1 MLRFFP
7 PFPSPNPA
15 TLQSPLEN
23 APIVPSPPSSDSS
36 SSLATSFSLSPP
48 STPSSPSSTPTSLT
62 DQLPGNG
69 TTGRSRS
76 GSRSSARRCVPPRT
90 RIIKRDSNPTSPTS
104 PGPDNALNLASP
116 PTTPPFNQSAKPGS
130 PPINS
135 GTNSQKQH
143 HDHESE
149 VARNKSVKNHHY
161 EDAVR
166 IACGA
171 WCETSGKQ
179 QQPQEQQQQQQQ
191 QGKKKMVRWDAD
203 EE

>member
-15 TLQSPLEN
+15 TIKSPLEN
-23 APIVPSPPSSDSS
+23 VSIAPSLPSSDSS
-36 SSLATSFSLSPP
+36 SMASSSLSPP
-48 STPSSPSSTPTSLT
+48 STPSSPSSAPTSPT
-62 DQLPGNG
+62 DKMAGNG
-69 TTGRSRS
+69 SIGRPRS

-90 RIIKRDSNPTSPTS
+90 RIVKRDSNTTPPTSPGAGPTSPSFSAPFNQTTEPRSPTS
-104 PGPDNALNLASP
+104 PKRDSE
-116 PTTPPFNQSAKPGS
+116 
-130 PPINS
+130 
-135 GTNSQKQH
+135 KQLP
-143 HDHESE
+143 EAE
-149 VARNKSVKNHHY
+149 VSKNKGVKNHHY

-179 QQPQEQQQQQQQ
+179 QQEQ
-191 QGKKKMVRWDAD
+191 QGKKKTVRWEPD

>member
-23 APIVPSPPSSDSS
+23 APITPSPPSSDSS
-36 SSLATSFSLSPP
+36 SPEPILLSPP
-48 STPSSPSSTPTSLT
+48 STPSSPSSSPTSPT
-62 DQLPGNG
+62 DGMPGSG
-69 TTGRSRS
+69 TTTRSRS

-90 RIIKRDSNPTSPTS
+90 RIIKRDSNPTSPPAS
-104 PGPDNALNLASP
+104 MPESP
-116 PTTPPFNQSAKPGS
+116 PITPPFNQS
-130 PPINS
+130 
-135 GTNSQKQH
+135 TNSSSTTNFTKDSEKQQP
-143 HDHESE
+143 EFE
-149 VARNKSVKNHHY
+149 VARNKIVKNHHY

-179 QQPQEQQQQQQQ
+179 QDHQDQS
-191 QGKKKMVRWDAD
+191 QGKKKTVRWDPD

>member
-36 SSLATSFSLSPP
+36 SLVSSPL
-48 STPSSPSSTPTSLT
+48 STPASPLSSPSSPTNT
-62 DQLPGNG
+62 DKMPGNG
-69 TTGRSRS
+69 TTGRPRS

-90 RIIKRDSNPTSPTS
+90 RIMKRDSGTTSPPPST
-104 PGPDNALNLASP
+104 PASP
-116 PTTPPFNQSAKPGS
+116 PITPPIDQFTKPNSTTDSKTGS
-130 PPINS
+130 E
-135 GTNSQKQH
+135 KQQH
-143 HDHESE
+143 PEPG

-171 WCETSGKQ
+171 WCETSG
-179 QQPQEQQQQQQQ
+179 QQQQQ
-191 QGKKKMVRWDAD
+191 QGKKKMVRWDPD

>member
-15 TLQSPLEN
+15 TIMSPLEN
-23 APIVPSPPSSDSS
+23 VPIAPSPPSSDSS
-36 SSLATSFSLSPP
+36 SLTSSSLSPP
-48 STPSSPSSTPTSLT
+48 STPSPSSTPTFPT
-62 DQLPGNG
+62 DKIAGNG

-76 GSRSSARRCVPPRT
+76 GSRGSARRCVPPRT

-104 PGPDNALNLASP
+104 TGPDNTSPLASP
-116 PTTPPFNQSAKPGS
+116 PITPPFDQSAKSNTSKIPGKDS
-130 PPINS
+130 E
-135 GTNSQKQH
+135 KQH
-143 HDHESE
+143 HESK
-149 VARNKSVKNHHY
+149 VARNKGVKNHHY

-179 QQPQEQQQQQQQ
+179 QQEQH
-191 QGKKKMVRWDAD
+191 QGKKKTVRWDPD